1 MATDTIK
8 EKANALGG
16 FGRRP
21 NYCCAHAPFKCTLES
36 SQVQGLMRRMLDHLI
51 NFEPEVS
58 AHPGN
63 FVPMDKTDP
72 ADAIDGM
79 VKTVDWLKELGAVDT
94 DTLVNE
100 SQSQAA
106 RTAFTNIVT
115 AKPAEITHTSL
126 ANIKTPE
133 AVQRLVGMLSAYDWE
148 FVQQAKQIRGYTVAK
163 LVEETEHPNANV
175 RLKALVALGKVTEVG
190 LFTEKIEVKK
200 TEMSDTELENRI
212 KEKLNRFMGV
222 IDVID
227 VTEDTTDEA

>member
-1 MATDTIK
+1 
-8 EKANALGG
+8 
-16 FGRRP
+16 
-21 NYCCAHAPFKCTLES
+21 
-36 SQVQGLMRRMLDHLI
+36 MLDHLI
-51 NFEPEVS
+51 NFEPEVQ
-58 AHPGN
+58 AHQGN
-63 FVPMDKTDP
+63 FRPMEKHDP
-72 ADAIDGM
+72 ADVVDGM
-79 VKTVDWLKELGAVDT
+79 AKTVDWLKELGAVDT

-115 AKPAEITHTSL
+115 AKPAEMTHTSL
-126 ANIKTPE
+126 ANVKTPE

-163 LVEETEHPNANV
+163 LVEETEHPNANI

-200 TEMSDTELENRI
+200 TEMSDTELEARI

-222 IDVID
+222 IDVVD
-227 VTEDTTDEA
+227 VTEDADEKDGDKDSDEA

>member
-1 MATDTIK
+1 
-8 EKANALGG
+8 
-16 FGRRP
+16 
-21 NYCCAHAPFKCTLES
+21 
-36 SQVQGLMRRMLDHLI
+36 MRRMLDHLI
-51 NFEPEVS
+51 NFEPEVQEHQGDFRS
-58 AHPGN
+58 
-63 FVPMDKTDP
+63 MDKTDP
-72 ADAIDGM
+72 ADVVDGM
-79 VKTVDWLKELGAVDT
+79 AKTVDWLKELGAVDT
-94 DTLVNE
+94 DSLVNE
-100 SQSQAA
+100 AQSQAA
-106 RTAFTNIVT
+106 RNAFTSIVT
-115 AKPAEITHTSL
+115 AKPAEMTHTSL

-200 TEMSDTELENRI
+200 TEMSDVELEMRI

-227 VTEDTTDEA
+227 VTEDRTDEA

>member
-1 MATDTIK
+1 
-8 EKANALGG
+8 
-16 FGRRP
+16 
-21 NYCCAHAPFKCTLES
+21 
-36 SQVQGLMRRMLDHLI
+36 MLDHLI
-51 NFEPEVS
+51 NFEPEVQ
-58 AHPGN
+58 AHQGN
-63 FVPMDKTDP
+63 FRPMEKTDP
-72 ADAIDGM
+72 ADVVDGM
-79 VKTVDWLKELGAVDT
+79 AKTVDWLKELGAVDT

-115 AKPAEITHTSL
+115 AKPAEMTHTSL
-126 ANIKTPE
+126 ANVKTPE

-163 LVEETEHPNANV
+163 LVEETEHPNANI

-200 TEMSDTELENRI
+200 EEMSDVELETRI

-222 IDVID
+222 IDVVD
-227 VTEDTTDEA
+227 VTSEDTEEDKPEAKDSDEA